1 MKRTAWVML
10 MCAPL
15 LLGACKKTDS
25 GDEAGDK
32 AKSEGKAGDPSARPT
47 MERRARD
54 MRVST
59 GADMGAA
66 PRKTDAPRADAS
78 RAIAIPDKIS
88 IEVLDEGKGK
98 KRKLRYRLAPGKTH
112 TMVMELTMEN
122 RIQVKGRTVPFAM
135 PKMRYKLS
143 IQSKKGSKTGW
154 WRLSIEG
161 FTIEFPEPP
170 TSARGKAIAAALQKA
185 KGALEKMKLSYE
197 MNARGFFQNFTFETP
212 PDAPAPMQA
221 ILKQI
226 GGSMKQSLM
235 FTSTPLPEQAVG
247 QGARWKAVIPVKLP
261 MMKFVSHTTFAV
273 KKIAGDQVTLSVE
286 MKGQAPSQ
294 TMALP
299 GGKGSMQLDKLDTQ
313 SSGSLTLNL
322 QSPVPAGDML
332 TTTAMAGRAAGQSMA
347 MTMKAKVSFAPAK

>member
-1 MKRTAWVML
+1 MRRTAWVML

-15 LLGACKKTDS
+15 LLGACKKKEAGDNAGDNA
-25 GDEAGDK
+25 GDEAKG
-32 AKSEGKAGDPSARPT
+32 EGADPSARPAA
-47 MERRARD
+47 ERGTR
-54 MRVST
+54 
-59 GADMGAA
+59 GMGAA
-66 PRKTDAPRADAS
+66 PRKTATPRADAR
-78 RAIAIPDKIS
+78 RADARRAVAIPDKIS
-88 IEVLDEGKGK
+88 IQVLDEGKGK

-112 TMVMELTMEN
+112 TMVMELAMEN
-122 RIQVKGRTVPFAM
+122 RIQVKGRTMPFKM

-143 IQSKKGSKTGW
+143 IQAKKGSEAGW
-154 WRLSIEG
+154 WKLSIDG
-161 FTIEFPEPP
+161 FAIEFPEPP

-185 KGALEKMKLSYE
+185 KDALEKMKLAYE
-197 MNARGFFQNFTFETP
+197 MNARGFFQDFSFETP
-212 PDAPAPMQA
+212 TDAPPQMQA

-261 MMKFVSHTTFAV
+261 MMKFVSHNVFEV
-273 KKIAGDQVTLSVE
+273 KKIAGDQVTLAVAV
-286 MKGQAPSQ
+286 KGQAPSQ

-313 SSGSLTLNL
+313 SSGTLTLNL
-322 QSPVPAGDML
+322 DSPVPAGDML
-332 TTTAMAGRAAGQSMA
+332 TSTAMAGRAAGQSMA